1 MTAHAKLSTP
11 SLTAHL
17 TSPAVHY
24 SREYA
29 GCEMSQT
36 GNEGMEGGT
45 QDLSPQTLV
54 LNHQPSDDAAAAGR
68 GSDDFASDELNFP
81 TALTWM
87 RPLELIRWCC
97 C

>member
-1 MTAHAKLSTP
+1 MTAHSNLSTLP
-11 SLTAHL
+11 LTAHL

-45 QDLSPQTLV
+45 QDLSPHIFA

-68 GSDDFASDELNFP
+68 GSDGFANEELN
-81 TALTWM
+81 T
-87 RPLELIRWCC
+87 
-97 C
+97 